1 MRGIRSQAGQ
11 ATVEYAILTAGIV
24 VPIIFGLIFVSQM
37 LWVWH
42 SVADFTR
49 AGASYA
55 ATHCW
60 QASAD
65 NVTAYMK
72 THVPLMAD
80 QDQFQ
85 GGNAEIQVNYFSKDP
100 DTGDLTDFACDSECS
115 TQCIPDAVSVR
126 VINYQFRSFVGYLGL
141 PPVSMPDFVTTVP
154 IESAGC
160 DPDQG
165 TCLP

>member
-1 MRGIRSQAGQ
+1 MKRAESGQ
-11 ATVEYAILTAGIV
+11 TTVEYAILTAGVIFPIV
-24 VPIIFGLIFVSQM
+24 FGLIFVSEM
-37 LWVWH
+37 LWIWH
-42 SVADFTR
+42 SVAEFTR

-55 ATHCW
+55 AVHCW

-65 NVTAYMK
+65 NVTGFMK
-72 THVPLMAD
+72 THVPLMID

-85 GGNAEIQVNYFSKDP
+85 SGSATIQVNYYAKDP
-100 DTGDLTDFACDSECS
+100 ATGDLVDFSCDTECS
-115 TQCIPDAVSVR
+115 TQCTPDVVTVR
-126 VINYQFRSFVGYLGL
+126 VTNYQFRNFVGYLGL